1 MANIK
6 FEDLNL
12 QTTNEIK
19 TFKWGDKEIEVKQY
33 LPVQDKYDLVMIT
46 LQKSF
51 EDGIYNPLKL
61 DMYFHLNLLYLYSN
75 IEFSEQE
82 REDETNLCDKL
93 ENSGFMTEFLKTW
106 NENEYN
112 YLLDK
117 IDDLQYKIEQ
127 YNATAA
133 SVLRGFINDLP
144 ANAEAAQKIV
154 ENFDPAKYQAVVDF
168 AKAAN
173 GGRQIPKSV

>member
-1 MANIK
+1 MADIK

-12 QTTNEIK
+12 QKTNEIK

-33 LPVQDKYDLVMIT
+33 LPIQDKYDLVMIT
-46 LQKSF
+46 LQKSA
-51 EDGIYNPLKL
+51 EGGIYNPLKL
-61 DMYFHLNLLYLYSN
+61 DIYFHLNLLYLYSN

-82 REDETNLCDKL
+82 RENEEDLCDIL
-93 ENSGFMTEFLKTW
+93 ENSGFMAEFLKTL

-117 IDDLQYKIEQ
+117 IEELSLKIEE
-127 YNATAA
+127 YNTTAA
-133 SVLRGFINDLP
+133 SVIRGLIDDLP

-154 ENFDPAKYQAVVDF
+154 ENFDPTKYQAVIDF

-173 GGRQIPKSV
+173 GGRELPK